1 MWTVVLHPEFAVELA
16 RLSVAVRQELLAQAG
31 VLEQFGPLAKR
42 PRVDTLKGSKHANM
56 KELRFDADGGV
67 WRLALAFDTKRQAI
81 LLVAGDKGGMSQA
94 KFYRQLI
101 AVADRRLSAHLAELK
116 IEDKRQKEARR
127 KKK

>member
-1 MWTVVLHPEFAVELA
+1 MWTVVLHPEFEAELP
-16 RLSVAVRQELLAQAG
+16 RLPTAVRQELLAQAG

-67 WRLALAFDTKRQAI
+67 WRTALAFDIRRQAI
-81 LLVAGDKGGMSQA
+81 LLVAGDKSGMSEA

-101 AVADRRLSAHLAELK
+101 AVADRRFSAHLAELK
-116 IEDKRQKEARR
+116 EEDARQRKTKGKKR
-127 KKK
+127 